1 MDVFVA
7 LCKSVAL
14 AAASI
19 AFDSRSGKVWRGTG
33 LGGWGPLS
41 LPGGKASGNE
51 KFSYL

>member
-33 LGGWGPLS
+33 LGLGGPLS